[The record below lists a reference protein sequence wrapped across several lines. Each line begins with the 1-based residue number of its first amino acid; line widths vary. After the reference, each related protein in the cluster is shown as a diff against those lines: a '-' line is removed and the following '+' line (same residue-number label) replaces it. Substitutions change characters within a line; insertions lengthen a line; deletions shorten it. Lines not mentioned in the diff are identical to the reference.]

1 MSLAPTC
8 SRRRASTPSCSS
20 GRARRPSRQRPD
32 LWLWCLALLCAALAT
47 PAQADP
53 PPPFVI
59 NGQLES
65 ARVTVYSEH
74 LLDDTGEIEFN
85 DILSGAYD
93 RQFVPALRSS
103 EFLGFSDQ
111 RWWIR
116 LALHNDTAAPQ
127 PLLLSITPGLY
138 ARISFYRPDA
148 RGLYQTSHGGTDLP
162 LPWGDLRARTPV
174 YALTLPPGATE
185 TYYFSVVPER
195 HMNYTL
201 HLNSVEY
208 QLQSSLWNDG
218 VFLLLCGVVL
228 GLVLYNFA
236 QSLLYRNTVHFHYSL
251 FLSALLITLLTGGGF
266 LGYQYLPA
274 AGLQPHLEAFAALLT
289 ITTSTAFSRA
299 FLNSRTLLPGAEP
312 WLLGMIIVAGVG
324 APLSWML
331 PSLLALQI
339 VQGLAIIN
347 AIMLLWLGMAC
358 WLRQGE
364 LAGLYLVARLPLILA
379 ALLSILAGFAI
390 VPITLDGPLLVL
402 ACTTFEAMLFALGL
416 SRKSRDDLRQTLR
429 EQQEEAITAATW
441 HARSE
446 TLARLS
452 HEIRTPMSG
461 VLGMAEI
468 LRDTPLTPNQ
478 KECVRGI
485 QNAGESLLKILN
497 DVLEYSRLEQGHT
510 ELEQLRFDL
519 NELVMDAVELFR
531 EKAEEKQI
539 ELIPHVHTNV
549 PQQVEGDP
557 NRIKQVLTNI
567 LGACIRHAQPGEL
580 VIDVARDASGRA
592 DHLRFEFE
600 GSALQQAGDAFSAL
614 TPHDTTDDDNGDST
628 RLGLSIARQL
638 VDVMEGRCGVRYGR
652 AGPASWF
659 VLPLPAM
666 VDPGVVEGDDAT
678 LQGRSILVVDDS
690 STMTR
695 VIRQQALA
703 WGMRVTASHDPRE
716 ALASIRTQAN
726 LNDPYDVVLLDQR
739 MPGMTGMQLAA
750 RVHEDPLITRT
761 PILVML
767 TGIND
772 APTATA
778 ARNVGIHRVLGKP
791 VSGNRLRQ
799 ALAEE
804 LGAASRRK
812 TPDLRD
818 QAPDPGLR
826 ILVAEDHQ
834 LSQKVIRGMLAKL
847 GLDGDV
853 VANGREA
860 FEAVRDG
867 RYDLVLMDCEMPE
880 MDGFEAA
887 RRIRDWERMHDRK
900 AVPIIALTAHIL
912 REHRERSLAAGMN
925 AHVPKPVELDV
936 LRQAIVQFTA
946 GDGMLSG
953 SGHASDETPG

>member
-1 MSLAPTC
+1 MRLLFGA
-8 SRRRASTPSCSS
+8 
-20 GRARRPSRQRPD
+20 
-32 LWLWCLALLCAALAT
+32 LALLACSLAS
-47 PAQADP
+47 AS

-59 NGQLES
+59 NAELDH
-65 ARVTVYSEH
+65 ARITVYSEH
-74 LLDDTGEIEFN
+74 LRDEHGDIEFN

-116 LALHNDTAAPQ
+116 LALHNNTASPQ
-127 PLLLSITPGLY
+127 NLLLTLTPGLY
-138 ARISFYRPDA
+138 ARLSFYRPDE
-148 RGLYQTSHGGTDLP
+148 RGLYHASHGGTDLAP
-162 LPWGDLRARTPV
+162 PWGDLRQRAPA
-174 YALTLPPGATE
+174 YQLTLAPGSTQ
-185 TYYFSVVPER
+185 TYYVSVVPRR
-195 HMNYTL
+195 HLNYTL
-201 HLNSVEY
+201 HLTSVGH
-208 QLQSSLWNDG
+208 QLQNALASSGL
-218 VFLLLCGVVL
+218 FLLLSGIVL
-228 GLVLYNFA
+228 GLVLYNFV
-236 QSLLYRNTVHFHYSL
+236 QSLLYRNDVHFYYSL
-251 FLSALLITLLTGGGF
+251 FLCALLLAVLTASGF
-266 LGYQYLPA
+266 IGYQYLA
-274 AGLQPHLEAFAALLT
+274 APGLQPRLEAFAALLA
-289 ITTSTAFSRA
+289 ILLSTAFTRR
-299 FLNSRTLLPGAEP
+299 FLNIAALLPRAEP
-312 WLLGMIIVAGVG
+312 WLRATMAGCAIG
-324 APLSWML
+324 ALLSWIVPVIIAVQL
-331 PSLLALQI
+331 VLALA
-339 VQGLAIIN
+339 VLSALL
-347 AIMLLWLGMAC
+347 LLWVGFTC
-358 WLRQGE
+358 WLRHGE
-364 LAGLYLVARLPLILA
+364 GAGLYLIARAPLLLA
-379 ALLSILAGFAI
+379 VLLIVLAGFGV
-390 VPITLDGPLLVL
+390 VPITFDGPLLAL
-402 ACTTFEAMLFALGL
+402 SCATLEALMFAVGL
-416 SRKSRDDLRQTLR
+416 SRKGRDDLRRTLR
-429 EQQEEAITAATW
+429 EEHEEALNAATW
-441 HARSE
+441 HTRSE

-510 ELEQLRFDL
+510 ELEQIRFDL
-519 NELVMDAVELFR
+519 NELVMEAVELFR
-531 EKAEEKQI
+531 EKAEEKQV
-539 ELIPHVHTNV
+539 ELIPHLHTNV

-557 NRIKQVLTNI
+557 NRLKQVLTHL

-614 TPHDTTDDDNGDST
+614 TQFDNVADDHSDST

-638 VDVMEGRCGVRYGR
+638 VEAMAGRCGVRQGR
-652 AGPASWF
+652 AGPASWC
-659 VLPLPAM
+659 VLPLPA
-666 VDPGVVEGDDAT
+666 VLEPGLPEISDAT
-678 LQGRSILVVDDS
+678 LQGRALLVVDDS
-690 STMTR
+690 STVTR

-726 LNDPYDVVLLDQR
+726 LNDPYDVVLLDHR

-750 RVHEDPLITRT
+750 RVQEDPLITPT

-767 TGIND
+767 TGVNS
-772 APTATA
+772 APTATV

-791 VSGNRLRQ
+791 VSGPRLRQ

-804 LGAASRRK
+804 LGAATRR
-812 TPDLRD
+812 PAPHLRD
-818 QAPDPGLR
+818 QSPDPGLR

-847 GLDGDV
+847 GLDAEI
-853 VANGREA
+853 VANGRDA
-860 FEAVRDG
+860 VNAVREG

-880 MDGFEAA
+880 MDGFEAT
-887 RRIRDWERMHDRK
+887 RRIRDWERLHDRK
-900 AVPIIALTAHIL
+900 PVPIIALTAHIL

-946 GDGMLSG
+946 GAETPSG
-953 SGHASDETPG
+953 SGPANGETPD